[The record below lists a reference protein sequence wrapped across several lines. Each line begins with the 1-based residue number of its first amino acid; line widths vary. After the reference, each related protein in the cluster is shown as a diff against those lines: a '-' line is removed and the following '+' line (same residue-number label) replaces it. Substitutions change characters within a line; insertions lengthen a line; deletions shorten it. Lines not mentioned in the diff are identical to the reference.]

1 MGLQK
6 LRLLKGTDCDVR
18 TETTPHVLNG
28 RVWKNGS
35 RSRHILDCWSRRM
48 ATYLPTTRAIAATT
62 TASELA
68 TARCGGLTVA
78 EHQEAEDAYHRVV
91 GLIAGAGTRILSPT

>member
-18 TETTPHVLNG
+18 TETTPHALNG

-35 RSRHILDCWSRRM
+35 RSRLHPGLLVASDGHILADNEGDCGHNNCVGTGDCSMRRSHGR
-48 ATYLPTTRAIAATT
+48 RA
-62 TASELA
+62 S
-68 TARCGGLTVA
+68 GSG
-78 EHQEAEDAYHRVV
+78 DAYHRVV